1 MNSTVRPMKL
11 SEVDEVVQL
20 WRRLASDHTL
30 IIDDE
35 NLTRF
40 REFLEGLSKE
50 DENQVLVYEME
61 RRIVGFLTF
70 MKKARSMLRLR
81 RSRAMITD
89 LYVEEEYRGQGIA
102 SKLLERC
109 LQYLKSMGV
118 EEVRVNVLVDN
129 APAISLYR
137 KLGFADHMILMSRP
151 LQSAAY

>member
-1 MNSTVRPMKL
+1 MNSTVRPMKP
-11 SEVDEVVQL
+11 SEVDEVVRL
-20 WRRLASDHTL
+20 WRRLASDQTL

-50 DENQVLVYEME
+50 DENQVLAYEING
-61 RRIVGFLTF
+61 RIVGFLMF
-70 MKKARSMLRLR
+70 MKQAKSMLRLK

-89 LYVEEEYRGQGIA
+89 LYVEEEHRGRGIA

-109 LQYLKSMGV
+109 LQYLKSLGV

-137 KLGFADHMILMSRP
+137 KTGFIDHMILMSRP
-151 LQSAAY
+151 L

>member
-1 MNSTVRPMKL
+1 MNSAVRPMKL

-61 RRIVGFLTF
+61 RRIMGFLMF

-89 LYVEEEYRGQGIA
+89 LYVEKEYRGQGIA

-109 LQYLKSMGV
+109 LQYLKSMGA

-137 KLGFADHMILMSRP
+137 KLGFTDHMILMSRP
-151 LQSAAY
+151 L

>member
-1 MNSTVRPMKL
+1 MNLTVRPMKL
-11 SEVDEVVQL
+11 TEVDEVVQL
-20 WRRLASDHTL
+20 WRRLASDQTL

-50 DENQVLVYEME
+50 DENQVLAYEING
-61 RRIVGFLTF
+61 RIVGFLMF
-70 MKKARSMLRLR
+70 MKQARSMLKLK

-89 LYVEEEYRGQGIA
+89 LYVEQEHRGRGIA

-109 LQYLKSMGV
+109 LQYLKSLGV

-137 KLGFADHMILMSRP
+137 KTGFIDHMILMSRP
-151 LQSAAY
+151 L

>member
-1 MNSTVRPMKL
+1 MNLTVRPMKL
-11 SEVDEVVQL
+11 TEVDEVVQL
-20 WRRLASDHTL
+20 WRRLASDQTL

-50 DENQVLVYEME
+50 DENQVLAYEING
-61 RRIVGFLTF
+61 RIVGFLMF
-70 MKKARSMLRLR
+70 MKQARSMLKLK

-89 LYVEEEYRGQGIA
+89 LYVEQEHRGRGIA

-109 LQYLKSMGV
+109 LEYLKSLGV

-137 KLGFADHMILMSRP
+137 KTGFIDHMILMSRP
-151 LQSAAY
+151 L

>member
-1 MNSTVRPMKL
+1 MNSAVRPMKL

-50 DENQVLVYEME
+50 DENQVLVYGTEL
-61 RRIVGFLTF
+61 RIVGFLMF
-70 MKKARSMLRLR
+70 VKKARSMLRLR

-109 LQYLKSMGV
+109 LQYLKSMDV

-137 KLGFADHMILMSRP
+137 KLGFTDHMILMSRP
-151 LQSAAY
+151 L

>member
-1 MNSTVRPMKL
+1 MKL
-11 SEVDEVVQL
+11 TEVDEVVQL
-20 WRRLASDHTL
+20 WRRLASDQTL

-50 DENQVLVYEME
+50 DENQVLAYEING
-61 RRIVGFLTF
+61 RIVGFLMF
-70 MKKARSMLRLR
+70 MKQARSMLKLK

-89 LYVEEEYRGQGIA
+89 LYVEQEHRGRGIA

-109 LQYLKSMGV
+109 LEYLKSLGV

-137 KLGFADHMILMSRP
+137 KTGFIDHMILMSRP
-151 LQSAAY
+151 L

>member
-1 MNSTVRPMKL
+1 MNLTVRPMKL
-11 SEVDEVVQL
+11 TEVDEVVQL
-20 WRRLASDHTL
+20 WRRLASDQTL

-50 DENQVLVYEME
+50 DENQILAYEING
-61 RRIVGFLTF
+61 RIVGFLMF
-70 MKKARSMLRLR
+70 MKQARSMLKLK

-89 LYVEEEYRGQGIA
+89 LYVEEEHRGRGIA
-102 SKLLERC
+102 SELLERC
-109 LQYLKSMGV
+109 LQYLKSLGV

-137 KLGFADHMILMSRP
+137 KTGFIDHMILMSRP
-151 LQSAAY
+151 L

>member
-11 SEVDEVVQL
+11 TEVDEVVQL
-20 WRRLASDHTL
+20 WRRLASDQTL

-50 DENQVLVYEME
+50 DENQVLAYEING
-61 RRIVGFLTF
+61 RIVGFLMF
-70 MKKARSMLRLR
+70 MKQARSMLKLK

-89 LYVEEEYRGQGIA
+89 LYVEEEHRGQGIA

-109 LQYLKSMGV
+109 LQYLKSSGI

-129 APAISLYR
+129 VPAISLYR
-137 KLGFADHMILMSRP
+137 KTGFIDHMLLMSRP
-151 LQSAAY
+151 L

>member
-1 MNSTVRPMKL
+1 MKL
-11 SEVDEVVQL
+11 TEVDEVVQL
-20 WRRLASDHTL
+20 WRRLASDQTL

-50 DENQVLVYEME
+50 DENQILAYEING
-61 RRIVGFLTF
+61 RIVGFLMF
-70 MKKARSMLRLR
+70 MKQARSMLKLK

-89 LYVEEEYRGQGIA
+89 LYVEEEHRGRGIA
-102 SKLLERC
+102 SELLERC
-109 LQYLKSMGV
+109 LQYLKSLGV

-137 KLGFADHMILMSRP
+137 KTGFIDHMILMSRP
-151 LQSAAY
+151 L

>member
-1 MNSTVRPMKL
+1 MKL
-11 SEVDEVVQL
+11 TEVDEVVQL
-20 WRRLASDHTL
+20 WRRLASDQTL

-50 DENQVLVYEME
+50 DENQVLAYEING
-61 RRIVGFLTF
+61 RIVGFLMF
-70 MKKARSMLRLR
+70 MKQARSMLKLK

-89 LYVEEEYRGQGIA
+89 LYVEQEHRGRGIA

-109 LQYLKSMGV
+109 LEYLKSLGV
-118 EEVRVNVLVDN
+118 EEARVNVLVDN

-137 KLGFADHMILMSRP
+137 KTGFIDHMILMSRP
-151 LQSAAY
+151 L

>member
-20 WRRLASDHTL
+20 WRRLASDQTL

-40 REFLEGLSKE
+40 REFLEGQSKE

-61 RRIVGFLTF
+61 RRIVGFLMF
-70 MKKARSMLRLR
+70 MKHARSMLRLR

-109 LQYLKSMGV
+109 LQYLKSLGV

-137 KLGFADHMILMSRP
+137 KLGFTDHMILMSRP
-151 LQSAAY
+151 L

>member
-11 SEVDEVVQL
+11 TEVDEVVQL
-20 WRRLASDHTL
+20 WRRLASDQTL

-50 DENQVLVYEME
+50 DENQVLAYETNG
-61 RRIVGFLTF
+61 RIVGFLMF
-70 MKKARSMLRLR
+70 MKQARSMLKLK

-89 LYVEEEYRGQGIA
+89 LYVEEEHRGQGIA

-109 LQYLKSMGV
+109 LQYLKSSGI

-129 APAISLYR
+129 VPAISLYR
-137 KLGFADHMILMSRP
+137 KAGFIDHMLLMSRP
-151 LQSAAY
+151 L

>member
-1 MNSTVRPMKL
+1 MNSTVRPMNL

-20 WRRLASDHTL
+20 WRKLASDQTL
-30 IIDDE
+30 MIDDE

-40 REFLEGLSKE
+40 REFLNALGKE
-50 DENQVLVYEME
+50 DENHVLAFEIDG
-61 RRIVGFLTF
+61 RIVGFLMF
-70 MKKARSMLRLR
+70 MKQARSMLRLK

-89 LYVEEEYRGQGIA
+89 LYVEEEHRGQGIA

-109 LQYLKSMGV
+109 LQYLKSLGV

-137 KLGFADHMILMSRP
+137 TTGFIDHMILMSGP
-151 LQSAAY
+151 L

>member
-11 SEVDEVVQL
+11 SEVDEVVRL
-20 WRRLASDHTL
+20 WRRFASDQTL

-50 DENQVLVYEME
+50 DENQVLAYEING
-61 RRIVGFLTF
+61 RVVGFLMF
-70 MKKARSMLRLR
+70 LKQARSMLRLK

-89 LYVEEEYRGQGIA
+89 LYVEEEHRGQGIA

-109 LQYLKSMGV
+109 LQYLKSLGV

-137 KLGFADHMILMSRP
+137 KTGFIDHMILMSRP
-151 LQSAAY
+151 L

>member
-1 MNSTVRPMKL
+1 MKL
-11 SEVDEVVQL
+11 TEVDEVVQL
-20 WRRLASDHTL
+20 WRRLASDQTL

-50 DENQVLVYEME
+50 DENQVLAYEING
-61 RRIVGFLTF
+61 RIVGFLMF
-70 MKKARSMLRLR
+70 MKQARSMLKLK

-89 LYVEEEYRGQGIA
+89 LYVEEEHRGRGIA

-109 LQYLKSMGV
+109 LQYLKSLGV

-137 KLGFADHMILMSRP
+137 KTGFIDHMILMSRP
-151 LQSAAY
+151 L